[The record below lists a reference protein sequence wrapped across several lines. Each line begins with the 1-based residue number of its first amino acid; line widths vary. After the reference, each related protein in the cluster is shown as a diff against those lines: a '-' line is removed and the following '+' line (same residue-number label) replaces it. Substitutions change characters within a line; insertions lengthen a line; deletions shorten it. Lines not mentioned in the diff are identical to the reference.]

1 MMVVM
6 KVTKLN
12 LTNFRD
18 ARDFSIELN
27 PKPDV
32 NVFVGVNGSG
42 KSTVLDAIAI
52 MLSWAVN
59 RINRPG
65 ASGRPIVD
73 RVLEDLMGLETTR
86 PDEVD
91 LDLKSIFETID
102 AGK

>member
-27 PKPDV
+27 PKPNV

-42 KSTVLDAIAI
+42 KSTVLDAIA
-52 MLSWAVN
+52 
-59 RINRPG
+59 
-65 ASGRPIVD
+65 
-73 RVLEDLMGLETTR
+73 
-86 PDEVD
+86 
-91 LDLKSIFETID
+91 
-102 AGK
+102 